1 MKTLLRHSAVAL
13 VLVLSFLSMP
23 FNGYAQD
30 NSDNQDKIKS
40 MQAVFFTEQLQ
51 LTVEEAQKFW
61 PLYSDYR
68 DEIKKIN
75 QQMRS
80 LETDGSLSPEQRIS
94 KKNQLE
100 EQKLNTSKKY
110 QEQFKKVLPVAKV
123 AQIDKVERDFKMWIL
138 SQVKQRP

>member
-1 MKTLLRHSAVAL
+1 MKTLLRHSALVL

-23 FNGYAQD
+23 INGYAQD

-51 LTVEEAQKFW
+51 LSVEEAQKFW

-75 QQMRS
+75 QQIRS

-100 EQKLNTSKKY
+100 EQKLGISKKY

>member
-1 MKTLLRHSAVAL
+1 MKTLLRHSALIL

-23 FNGYAQD
+23 INGYAQD

-51 LTVEEAQKFW
+51 LSVEEAQKFW

-75 QQMRS
+75 QQIRS
-80 LETDGSLSPEQRIS
+80 LETDASLSPEQRIS

-100 EQKLNTSKKY
+100 EQKLSISKKY